1 MGTKTSCPRY
11 KAAAPAI
18 AARMLRLVEREVTGS
33 APVVSNDGVDYH
45 VFVRSP
51 LSHPLAQ
58 EPFAQHSRG
67 LQHLPRRWVAD
78 HMMGTDSIQTDRVE
92 AEVDH
97 GDRRFPGVAVT
108 PPLPPDPESEFGLEM
123 LRIDV
128 SQSDR
133 TDQGT
138 AGTQSNGKVD
148 GPSAGSF
155 PSLLSDPRQGAIQ
168 LVGMRNGKRGVGDLP
183 HAGQALQLRSVL
195 LRERPERQ
203 TRRPQ
208 DWGWAHTGARRR
220 VAVPARCSALTPL
233 QLRVNC

>member
-1 MGTKTSCPRY
+1 MGMKTSWPRY
-11 KAAAPAI
+11 NAAAPAM
-18 AARMLRLVEREVTGS
+18 AASMVRLVEREVTGS
-33 APVVSNDGVDYH
+33 APVISNDGVDYH

-67 LQHLPRRWVAD
+67 LQHRPRRRVAD
-78 HMMGTDSIQTDRVE
+78 HMMSTDSIETDRVE

-97 GDRRFPGVAVT
+97 GDRRLPGVTVT
-108 PPLPPDPESEFGLEM
+108 PPLPPDPESELGLEM

-138 AGTQSNGKVD
+138 AGTQSNGEVD

-155 PSLLSDPRQGAIQ
+155 PSLLSDPCEGVVQ
-168 LVGMRNGKRGVGDLP
+168 LVGMGNGKCGVGDLP
-183 HAGQALQLRSVL
+183 RAGQTLQLRSVL
-195 LRERPERQ
+195 LSERPERQ
-203 TRRPQ
+203 TRRP
-208 DWGWAHTGARRR
+208 
-220 VAVPARCSALTPL
+220 
-233 QLRVNC
+233 